1 MVGLALL
8 VVGSAAAYH
17 LMSPLPGGGKFD
29 DSALRSDDRTRL
41 LRRATE
47 RVPDEAVVVASPN
60 LVAHLANR
68 PEAYVFP
75 IDSHY
80 AEEMGWR
87 KKRPDYYALDLVDE
101 LTNRATNSDRLNPLA
116 ADRPYQ
122 VWSPGHKVMVLSE
135 EAPEPMYP
143 LDERWGERVWLK
155 GYDVEQ
161 ASDGTRLIL
170 YWERYDDARGRY
182 DRDLDV
188 VDRDNRPVMFE
199 EDMGLSAV
207 YGLNKW
213 RLGQTIMDEVLI
225 PPASGPVRV
234 RVKWVSED
242 KRTPFLRADGSE
254 ALDLMI
260 DTRR

>member
-1 MVGLALL
+1 MGGLLLL
-8 VVGSAAAYH
+8 VIGTAVAYQ
-17 LMSPLPGGGKFD
+17 LVSPLPGGGRFD
-29 DSALRSDDRTRL
+29 AATLRPDDRTRL
-41 LRRATE
+41 LRRAVE
-47 RVPDEAVVVASPN
+47 RIPDDGVVVASPN
-60 LVAHLANR
+60 IVAHLANR

-101 LTNRATNSDRLNPLA
+101 LTNRATNSERLNPMA
-116 ADRPYQ
+116 ADKPFQ
-122 VWSPGHKVMVLSE
+122 VWSPGHKVIVLSDD
-135 EAPEPMYP
+135 APTPMHP
-143 LDERWGERVWLK
+143 SDARWGDRVWLK

-161 ASDGTRLIL
+161 VPDGTRLTL

-182 DRDLDV
+182 DRELDI
-188 VDRDNRPVMFE
+188 VDRNQDPVMYE

-213 RLGQTIMDEVLI
+213 RLGQTIMDEILI
-225 PPASGPVRV
+225 PPASGPLRV
-234 RVKWVSED
+234 RIKWVAED
-242 KRTPFLRADGSE
+242 KRKPFLLADRSE

-260 DTRR
+260 DTGR